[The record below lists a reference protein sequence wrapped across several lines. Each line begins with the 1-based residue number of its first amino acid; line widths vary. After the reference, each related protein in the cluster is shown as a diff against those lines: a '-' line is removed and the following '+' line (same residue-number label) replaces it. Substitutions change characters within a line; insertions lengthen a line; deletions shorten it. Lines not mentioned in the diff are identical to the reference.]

1 MSRGSDM
8 LFIST
13 MVDKQKEAGFTVA
26 ELIVTLV
33 VMSLFMIFFF
43 QAFMTT
49 QAQQAAVAKR
59 AAANDVASS
68 NLQKISSRALIPPS
82 TASCDSSPSSPNNT
96 YANPSLDPLTAGSI
110 IATNDTGASAPKWD
124 GDGSPNSGIAK
135 EPTNAPLPSTG
146 VIQKLLVIYPRGC
159 DANMPAKI
167 ISTVSYGSETITHAA
182 YVK

>member
-59 AAANDVASS
+59 AVANDIASS
-68 NLQKISSRALIPPS
+68 NLQKISSRALIPAT
-82 TASCDSSPSSPNNT
+82 TAACDGSASSPNNT
-96 YANPSLDPLTAGSI
+96 YTNPSLDPLTAGSV
-110 IATNDTGASAPKWD
+110 IATDESGALTPKWN
-124 GDGSPNSGIAK
+124 GDGSPNSNLAK
-135 EPTNAPLPSTG
+135 EQVTTPLPSTG

-167 ISTVSYGSETITHAA
+167 ISIVTYGSESITHAA